1 MYLYAYIMGIRD
13 LAVTIEI
20 PGVGTVTA
28 DNAAQ
33 DSTLRDIQR
42 AIENQPTAGGG
53 GSTSGLNAVNT
64 SAKKTAGGIG
74 ILGRSSSQTADSFS
88 KAGDQAR
95 QAGDNFA
102 SASKTVFSSLGM
114 LASQSN
120 TASGMISSL
129 GGGASK
135 VLGMLPGVGA
145 LLGGAAGVLTG
156 VLTKNI
162 ESYEKILASGGSF
175 GYSLSQMQDI
185 SHSAGL
191 TLGQMAGIVQKA
203 SGSLSMFGGTTL
215 DGARKFA
222 AANAQIRKEAGGQLL
237 RMGINFQD
245 QGQYLAEF
253 MGDLARGGADISK
266 LSTKDLQKS
275 FLELTTQQK
284 IMSQFNGITIEQQRE
299 AIKAAKADIKLQG
312 SFNNLGYDSRK
323 VAEEIFTNLKLA
335 IPGADQMLQE
345 IFATGGAGTISP
357 EMGALASA
365 LPDLAEGIKGIYRDV
380 TAGTLQQG
388 DVAGRMDQL
397 FGTITQEQVTAAKK
411 LANQQNLNQG
421 ASLGAFDAIAAASL
435 GLENTFR
442 KQQGEVIKNARSDA
456 GLVVN
461 EKGMTDLDKN
471 VNKIATQI
479 NTFAIDIEKLTST
492 ILQSKVVNSVL
503 GQLNA
508 FGKGIEKEL
517 KGPDGIIS
525 RLDNLVMKG
534 PGDEAAAMAKFG
546 VELMGEL
553 GKSIIDGVWT
563 GTQDLLKQISPFN
576 GDTVG
581 TPNTQ
586 LPRVPIRPTTGQ
598 SADPS
603 QISGGSG
610 DDTLAGGA
618 GDDRLTLAKID
629 VAVEMQ
635 TNNMLLQKLT
645 EQVRRSSEDN
655 ARTVSNA
662 IAYS

>member
-1 MYLYAYIMGIRD
+1 MYLYAYILGIRD
-13 LAVTIEI
+13 LAVTVDI
-20 PGVGTVTA
+20 PGIGVVNA
-28 DNAAQ
+28 ENAAQ
-33 DSTLRDIQR
+33 DSTLNAILGAIQ
-42 AIENQPTAGGG
+42 AQSKASSGGG
-53 GSTSGLNAVNT
+53 GGTSGLNAVNT
-64 SAKKTAGGIG
+64 SATKTASGIG

-88 KAGDQAR
+88 KAGDKAR
-95 QAGDNFA
+95 QAGENFA
-102 SASKTVFSSLGM
+102 SASGTVFSSLGM

-120 TASGMISSL
+120 TASGMIASL

-135 VLGMLPGVGA
+135 VLGMLPGIGA

-156 VLTKNI
+156 VLTKNV
-162 ESYEKILASGGSF
+162 ESYEKLLASGGSF
-175 GYSLSQMQDI
+175 GYSLSAMQDI
-185 SHSAGL
+185 AHGSGL
-191 TLGQMAGIVQKA
+191 TLGMLAGIVQKA
-203 SGSLSMFGGTTL
+203 GGALSMFGGTTL
-215 DGARKFA
+215 KGAKQFA
-222 AANAQIRKEAGGQLL
+222 AANKEIRAEAGAQLL
-237 RMGINFQD
+237 RMGISFQD

-266 LSTKDLQKS
+266 FSTKDLQKS

-284 IMSQFNGITIEQQRE
+284 IMSQYNGITIEQQRE

-312 SFNNLGYDSRK
+312 SFNDLSYDSRL
-323 VAEEIFTNLKLA
+323 VAEQLFGNLKLA
-335 IPGADQMLQE
+335 IPGAEQMMQE
-345 IFATGGAGTISP
+345 IFATGGAGTISA

-365 LPDLAEGIKGIYRDV
+365 LPGLFEEIKGMQRDV
-380 TAGTLQQG
+380 AAGTLQKG
-388 DVAGRMDQL
+388 DVARRLDQA
-397 FGTITQEQVTAAKK
+397 FSTITQEQVTAAKK

-421 ASLGAFDAIAAASL
+421 ASLGAFDAIAGASI
-435 GLENTFR
+435 GLEETLR
-442 KQQGEVIKNARSDA
+442 KQRGEVIKNARSDA

-461 EKGMTDLDKN
+461 EKGMTDLDRN
-471 VNKIATQI
+471 INEIATGI

-492 ILQSKVVNSVL
+492 ILQSKVVNTVL
-503 GQLNA
+503 GKLVD
-508 FGKGIEKEL
+508 FGKGIDTAV

-525 RLDNLVMKG
+525 RLDNLVIKG

-553 GKSIIDGVWT
+553 GKSFFDKI
-563 GTQDLLKQISPFN
+563 LLELKKLTPFN
-576 GDTVG
+576 GDPVG
-581 TPNTQ
+581 TPNTP
-586 LPRVPIRPTTGQ
+586 LLTVPVRPTTVQ
-598 SADPS
+598 STDTS

-618 GDDRLTLAKID
+618 GNDRLTVAKID